1 MTGIAL
7 ALAFCAG
14 MSAGIILMAALQIVR
29 DEVESDK

>member
-14 MSAGIILMAALQIVR
+14 AVVGVVLMAALQIVR
-29 DEVESDK
+29 DQAEDAE

>member
-14 MSAGIILMAALQIVR
+14 MSAGIILMAALQIAR
-29 DEVESDK
+29 IKAGHRG